1 MWSALVGVVDKLL
14 SLLTLWLVKQEQE
27 GAQNERVV
35 LDSDPAKFYNNHFIG
50 VLTTADADSEETN

>member
-14 SLLTLWLVKQEQE
+14 VLFTSWLIKQEQE
-27 GAQNERVV
+27 RAQNERSI
-35 LDSDPAKFYNNHFIG
+35 LDSNPAEFYNGHFNG